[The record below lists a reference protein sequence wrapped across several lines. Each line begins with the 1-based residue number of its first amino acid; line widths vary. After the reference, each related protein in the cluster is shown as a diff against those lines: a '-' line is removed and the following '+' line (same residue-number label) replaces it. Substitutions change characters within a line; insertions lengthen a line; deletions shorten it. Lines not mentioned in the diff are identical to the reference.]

1 MDDTLSLNWLAER
14 LVDRTIKGIAMGTA
28 ALIGSGAIAI
38 GTRLPSVREL
48 AHALNVSPA
57 TVSAAW
63 GQLRRQKVIAGTGRN
78 GIWVCANIVTP
89 RPVRFESIGNFG
101 DNIIAD
107 LTLSAPDPAYLP
119 NLQQALLQGA
129 QASNLNSYR
138 REP

>member
-1 MDDTLSLNWLAER
+1 MSGNLLVKTLDAEWFAGH
-14 LVDRTIKGIAMGTA
+14 LHDRSMRGIALETA
-28 ALIGSGAIAI
+28 AMIRSGMIEIGAH
-38 GTRLPSVREL
+38 LPAVREL
-48 AHALNVSPA
+48 AQALNVSPA

-129 QASNLNSYR
+129 QASN
-138 REP
+138 